1 MALQSAAATHAVPV
15 SPTPPG
21 LAREMAGD
29 DPPEGTAIIVMRPLR
44 DHPSLSPGLLC
55 DLFGLTKAEAEVA
68 VAVSDGGTAEDVA
81 RQRGVSLETVRTQI
95 RSILGKSESD
105 NLRDFARSMGSLA
118 ALSPGSEKR
127 AQY

>member
-1 MALQSAAATHAVPV
+1 
-15 SPTPPG
+15 
-21 LAREMAGD
+21 
-29 DPPEGTAIIVMRPLR
+29 
-44 DHPSLSPGLLC
+44 
-55 DLFGLTKAEAEVA
+55 
-68 VAVSDGGTAEDVA
+68 
-81 RQRGVSLETVRTQI
+81 VRTQI